1 MSRLILLCA
10 LYIFSLPSH
19 GQYSSVLFLNP
30 GKAEES
36 FWSDVDHFAKE
47 AAKQLLIDLDI
58 VHGEREEY
66 TLVNHLQKLIA
77 RRQLPDY
84 LILVNEKQVLPRLMT
99 LLEGHPVYIVIIL
112 NDLSQGE
119 RTKAKLSAH
128 WEEFLLTT
136 LIPDNYWIGQQTAKE
151 MVLAGG
157 QQAGDLLVLSGDKLT
172 PASIQRTQ
180 GALDYVKH
188 NTQLTLKQVVYTD
201 WNEQQAYSKT
211 MRLLK
216 RFPQSR
222 YIWTVNDHSALGAIK
237 ALNKTGLTPGKDVYI
252 ATVNSSA
259 EIIQRRQQGEI
270 SSLGAGHFALAGW
283 ALLLIDRHSKGSG
296 VPKRINRPFFELINE
311 NSPIYQCLIDKD
323 WSRFPFRQL
332 AAQDSLPTN
341 FQLNK
346 QRLTALP

>member
-1 MSRLILLCA
+1 MRLLSLLC
-10 LYIFSLPSH
+10 LLCLFSLP
-19 GQYSSVLFLNP
+19 GLAQYTSVLFLNP
-30 GKAEES
+30 GKAQES
-36 FWSDVDHFAKE
+36 FWSDVDHFATE
-47 AAKQLLIDLDI
+47 AAKQLHIDLDI

-66 TLVNHLQKLIA
+66 ALVNHLQKRIA
-77 RRQLPDY
+77 RKQLPDY
-84 LILVNEKQVLPRLMT
+84 MIVVNEKQVLPRLMT

-112 NDLSQGE
+112 NDLDQSE
-119 RTKAKLSAH
+119 RTKVKLSAH

-172 PASIQRTQ
+172 PASLQRTQ
-180 GALDYVKH
+180 GALDYLKH
-188 NTQLTLKQVVYTD
+188 NTQLSLKQVVYTD
-201 WNEQQAYSKT
+201 WNEQQAYHKT

-222 YIWTVNDHSALGAIK
+222 YIWAVNDHSALGAIK
-237 ALNKTGLTPGKDVYI
+237 ALNEMGLRPGQDVHI
-252 ATVNSSA
+252 ATINSSA
-259 EIIQRRQQGEI
+259 EIIKRREQGEI

-283 ALLLIDRHSKGSG
+283 ALLLIDQHSKGLSI
-296 VPKRINRPFFELINE
+296 PKRINRPFFELINE
-311 NSPIYQCLIDKD
+311 ENPIYQCLIDKD

-332 AAQDSLPTN
+332 ATQDSLPTN

-346 QRLTALP
+346 QRLTASP